1 MTFRLLVL
9 AVSLLPVAIGNTQ
22 TPPKSPGPD
31 DASLHDLMDRVWE
44 FELDEF
50 PMLATDVGDPR
61 HQDRLGHNA
70 LADWERRDRI
80 RKAFLAEVDA
90 IEPGRLKSD
99 DRVDYEFLRLRLSES
114 IIDQQFG
121 LHLMPINHREGFHI
135 SLPELPRE
143 MNPTSLADFDNYI
156 SRLNDVPR
164 FVDEQI
170 ELLKEGIQRG
180 LVQPSIIMRDSVG
193 QARAHVVSE
202 AKDSLFLK
210 NLNQE
215 AIAKLPVERWKEVRG
230 RIEHAIIEYVVPS
243 YERFADFLEQIYLP
257 ACRGSIAARTL
268 PNGRELYRSQIAK
281 FTTLDYT
288 AQQLHEKGIQE
299 NARIRAQMETI
310 REQVEFNGD
319 LPAFLEHLRT
329 DPKFYA
335 KTPDELLQSAALI
348 LKRVDGRLP
357 ELFGRLPR
365 IPYGIREIPAYVAPQ
380 TTSAYYWPP
389 TTDGSRGGFY
399 YLNTYNLSARP
410 LYQLEALS
418 AHEAVPGHHLQ
429 LALQAELDGLHPIR
443 SRSHFTAFIEG
454 WALYSE
460 RLGKE
465 IGLYQD
471 PYQDFGRLSMEA
483 WRASRLVVDTGI
495 HAMGWTRQQAIA
507 YMSENTAL
515 SQHNVVAEVDRY
527 IGWPGQALGY
537 KVGELFIT
545 DLRRQAEEALG
556 ERFDVRQFHD
566 MLLRSGSIPLPVLRD
581 QFQRYL
587 AESQADVANA
597 ASVDPLPPAA
607 QSPAVRKSHRFDPVV
622 RKIEGWTVHI
632 DPALVGELTERP
644 DAARN
649 SNEDAKKAS
658 QSDDRSLTMLANH
671 LQRIS
676 ILIPPE
682 TLRKLKQVEIWI
694 EKDHPV
700 LGAMQYHPSRGW
712 LLTNDHD
719 ERLTKKVHIP
729 HADELLSKEQMLK
742 HPAVILHELAHAYHD
757 QFLSFDHPDVIAV
770 FEKAKMSKS
779 YEDVLLYTGR
789 NVRHYGLTNHKEY
802 FAEGTEAY
810 FYRNDFY
817 PFVRAELKQHDPG
830 LHDLLKRLWGD

>member
-1 MTFRLLVL
+1 MFSTDLVKLDHNETFLSRPIQPRILLIVACCLIAIASVNADTRSKTSGPEDARLH
-9 AVSLLPVAIGNTQ
+9 G
-22 TPPKSPGPD
+22 
-31 DASLHDLMDRVWE
+31 LMDRVWE
-44 FELDEF
+44 FELNEF
-50 PMLATDVGDPR
+50 PMLATDVGDR
-61 HQDRLGHNA
+61 RLQDRLANNTIE
-70 LADWERRDRI
+70 DFERRDQM
-80 RKAFLAEVDA
+80 RKAFLAELEA
-90 IEPGRLKSD
+90 IDSKELIPD
-99 DRVDYEFLRLRLSES
+99 DRVDYELLKRRLLEPVVDHR
-114 IIDQQFG
+114 FG
-121 LHLMPINHREGFHI
+121 LHLMPINNREGFHI

-143 MNPTSLADFDNYI
+143 MNPTSLDDFDNYV
-156 SRLNDVPR
+156 SRLNDLPR

-170 ELLKEGIQRG
+170 ELLNQGIDRG
-180 LVQPSIIMRDSVG
+180 LVQPAIIMRDSVG

-202 AKDSLFLK
+202 AGKSLFMT

-215 AIAKLPVERWKEVRG
+215 AIAKLPADRWNEVRG
-230 RIEHAIIEYVVPS
+230 RIERAIMKSVVPS
-243 YERFADFLEQIYLP
+243 YERFVEFLEETYVP
-257 ACRGSIAARTL
+257 ACRGSISARAL
-268 PNGRELYRSQIAK
+268 PRGRELYQSQIAK

-288 AQQLHEKGIQE
+288 AEQLHQKGIDE
-299 NARIRAQMETI
+299 NTRIRTEMEAI
-310 REQVEFNGD
+310 RRKLQFDGD

-335 KTPDELLQSAALI
+335 KTPEELLQAAALI
-348 LKRVDGRLP
+348 LKRIDGRLP

-365 IPYGIREIPAYVAPQ
+365 IPYGIREIPDYVAPQ

-389 TTDGSRGGFY
+389 PTDGTRGGFY

-443 SRSHFTAFIEG
+443 SRSRFTAFIEG

-495 HAMGWTRQQAIA
+495 HAMGWTRQQAIQ
-507 YMSENTAL
+507 YMSDNTAL

-537 KVGELFIT
+537 KVGELFIS
-545 DLRRQAEEALG
+545 DLRRQAEQALG
-556 ERFDVRQFHD
+556 DRFDVRKFHD
-566 MLLRSGSIPLPVLRD
+566 MLLRSGSIPLPVLEK
-581 QFQRYL
+581 QFRRYL
-587 AESQADVANA
+587 AESKVEIVRSTSAEPSSID
-597 ASVDPLPPAA
+597 SPTPRLDPI
-607 QSPAVRKSHRFDPVV
+607 VRQ
-622 RKIEGWTVHI
+622 IEGWTVHI
-632 DPALVGELTERP
+632 DPTLIGESN
-644 DAARN
+644 DA
-649 SNEDAKKAS
+649 
-658 QSDDRSLTMLANH
+658 DDRSLTMLANH

-676 ILIPPE
+676 ILIPTQ
-682 TLRKLKQVEIWI
+682 TLQKLKQVEIWI
-694 EKDHPV
+694 EKNHPV

-712 LLTNDHD
+712 LLANDHD

-729 HADELLSKEQMLK
+729 HADQLLSKEQMLK

-757 QFLSFDHPDVIAV
+757 QFLGFDHPEVIEV
-770 FEKAKMSKS
+770 FENAKNSKT
-779 YEDVLLYTGR
+779 YENVLLYTGQ
-789 NVRHYGLTNHKEY
+789 NVRHYGLNNHKEY

-810 FYRNDFY
+810 FYRNDFF
-817 PFVRAELKQHDPG
+817 PFVRAELKQHDTD
-830 LHDLLKRLWGD
+830 LHDLLKRLWRD

>member
-1 MTFRLLVL
+1 MTLRLLAL
-9 AVSLLPVAIGNTQ
+9 AACLMISVHGNAQ
-22 TPPKSPGPD
+22 SPAQPPTESPNHSPGPD
-31 DASLHDLMDRVWE
+31 DARLHGLMDRVWE
-44 FELDEF
+44 FELNEF
-50 PMLATDVGDPR
+50 PMLTTDVGDPR
-61 HQDRLGHNA
+61 HQDRLGNNKIS
-70 LADWERRDRI
+70 DFERRDQM
-80 RKAFLAEVDA
+80 RKAFLLELDA
-90 IEPGRLKSD
+90 IDSGGLKPSD
-99 DRVDYEFLRLRLSES
+99 GVDYELLKLRLSEPLV
-114 IIDQQFG
+114 DHQFG
-121 LHLMPINHREGFHI
+121 LHFMPINNREGFHI

-143 MNPTSLADFDNYI
+143 MDPTSLADFDNYI

-170 ELLKEGIQRG
+170 ELLKQGIERD
-180 LVQPSIIMRDSVG
+180 LVQPAIIMRDSVS
-193 QARAHVVSE
+193 QARAHVVTE
-202 AKDSLFLK
+202 AKDSLFLT

-215 AIAKLPVERWKEVRG
+215 AIAKLPADRWNEIRV
-230 RIEHAIIEYVVPS
+230 RIEQAIMESVVPA
-243 YERFADFLEQIYLP
+243 YERFATFLEETYVP
-257 ACRGSIAARTL
+257 ACRGTIAARAL
-268 PNGRELYRSQIAK
+268 PDGRELYQSQIAK

-288 AQQLHEKGIQE
+288 PEQLHQKGIAE
-299 NARIRAQMETI
+299 NARIRTEMEAI
-310 REQVEFNGD
+310 REKLAFDGD
-319 LPAFLEHLRT
+319 LPSFLEHLRT

-335 KTPDELLQSAALI
+335 KTPEELLQSAALI
-348 LKRVDGRLP
+348 LKRIDGRLP
-357 ELFGRLPR
+357 ELFDRLPR

-389 TTDGSRGGFY
+389 PTDGTRGGFY

-443 SRSHFTAFIEG
+443 RRSHFTAFIEG

-495 HAMGWTRQQAIA
+495 HAMGWTRQQAIQ

-556 ERFDVRQFHD
+556 DRFDVRQFHD
-566 MLLRSGSIPLPVLRD
+566 MLLRSGSISLPVLED
-581 QFQRYL
+581 QFQQYL
-587 AESQADVANA
+587 ADSRANMA
-597 ASVDPLPPAA
+597 KSIPVA
-607 QSPAVRKSHRFDPVV
+607 QSPDGGKAAEASKTDRFDPVV
-622 RKIEGWTVHI
+622 REIEGWTIHI
-632 DPALVGELTERP
+632 DPALLGESSE
-644 DAARN
+644 A
-649 SNEDAKKAS
+649 
-658 QSDDRSLTMLANH
+658 DDRSLVMLANH

-676 ILIPPE
+676 ILVPPE
-682 TLRKLKQVEIWI
+682 TLTKLKQIELWI
-694 EKDHPV
+694 EKNHPT

-712 LLTNDHD
+712 LLANDHD
-719 ERLTKKVHIP
+719 ERLTQKVHIP
-729 HADELLSKEQMLK
+729 HADQLLSKEQMLK

-757 QFLSFDHPDVIAV
+757 QFLSFDHPEVIAV
-770 FEKAKMSKS
+770 FEKAKSSKT

-789 NVRHYGLTNHKEY
+789 NVRHYGLNNHKEY

-817 PFVRAELKQHDPG
+817 PFVRAELKQHDPD
-830 LHDLLKRLWGD
+830 LHDLLQRLWGD